1 MWELKKEIETR
12 KENLIY
18 TLKNRKEF
26 LELEKQHQI
35 YGAIKELSHIIEL
48 MKCYRENEI
57 LSKPRQLELPV
68 YHETEIEA
76 AGGDEEE
83 EEMKVQVQ
91 RKSVLKLVSE
101 RVRKFKSP
109 IRIKFSKN
117 DA

>member
-18 TLKNRKEF
+18 TLKNKKEF

-35 YGAIKELSHIIEL
+35 YGAIKELSHVLGL
-48 MKCYRENEI
+48 MESFRENEI
-57 LSKPRQLELPV
+57 LSKPRQLEMPI
-68 YHETEIEA
+68 YREAEIESS
-76 AGGDEEE
+76 GGDEEE

-91 RKSVLKLVSE
+91 KKSVLKLVSE

-117 DA
+117 GA

>member
-18 TLKNRKEF
+18 TLKNKKEF

-35 YGAIKELSHIIEL
+35 YGAIKELSHVLGLIE
-48 MKCYRENEI
+48 CYRENEI
-57 LSKPRQLELPV
+57 LSKPRRLEMPV
-68 YHETEIEA
+68 YQEAEVEA

-91 RKSVLKLVSE
+91 KKSVLRLVSE
-101 RVRKFKSP
+101 RVRTFKSP